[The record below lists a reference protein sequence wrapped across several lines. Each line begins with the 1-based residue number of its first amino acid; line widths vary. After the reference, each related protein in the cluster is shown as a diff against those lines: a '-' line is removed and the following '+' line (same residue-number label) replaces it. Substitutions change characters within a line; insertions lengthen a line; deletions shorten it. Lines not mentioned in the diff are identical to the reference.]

1 MSSVVVPESVPSP
14 ADDCEQLRVAFAGWG
29 TNEKLIISILGH
41 RTATQRQLIR
51 KTYFELY
58 GEDLLKS
65 LDSELSGDFE
75 RALLLWTLDP
85 AERDA
90 LMANQALRR
99 WNPEDRVLIEIAC
112 ARSSEELFFI
122 RRAYHARFKRSF
134 EEDVAQHTTG
144 DFRKLLV
151 PLVSSYRYD
160 GPEVNMHMAK
170 LEAKTM
176 KDVINDKAFNHEE
189 LIRILSTR
197 SKAQLNATLNNYK
210 DEFGMQINNDLKGD
224 PEEKFQSAVRA
235 VVKCI
240 TKPQNYF
247 EKTLRLAIVKLGTD
261 EVALTRVVVTRA
273 DVDMKDIKVEY
284 HKRNSTPLDR
294 AIASDTSGDYKNLLL
309 TLIGHGDI

>member
-65 LDSELSGDFE
+65 LDSEVSGDFE

-112 ARSSEELFFI
+112 ARSSEELLLI
-122 RRAYHARFKRSF
+122 RRAYHARFKRSL

-160 GPEVNMHMAK
+160 GQEVNGHLAK
-170 LEAKTM
+170 LEAKTL
-176 KDVINDKAFNHEE
+176 KDVIKDKAFNHEE
-189 LIRILSTR
+189 LVRILSTR

-210 DEFGMQINNDLKGD
+210 DGSGMQINKDLKGD
-224 PEEKFQSAVRA
+224 AEDKFQSAVRA

-240 TKPQNYF
+240 TKPQSYF

-273 DVDMKDIKVEY
+273 DVDMKDIKAEY